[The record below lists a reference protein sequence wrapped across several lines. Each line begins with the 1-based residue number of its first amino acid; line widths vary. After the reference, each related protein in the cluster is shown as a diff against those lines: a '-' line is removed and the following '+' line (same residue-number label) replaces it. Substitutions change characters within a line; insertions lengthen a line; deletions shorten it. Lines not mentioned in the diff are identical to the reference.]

1 METLNSALNGFPLSE
16 LGLAC
21 QRRVDAL
28 RALNEHYP
36 EEPIVKPG
44 VSCVKTDQATFLI
57 LAYTCCIK
65 HATWFSKHEAVRLML
80 NVEDLTVVE
89 KVMLLRL
96 LQVEVR
102 VDTTYKSMHC
112 VDFEHATRLVA
123 ARSVWVQKGSAYVS
137 DTQLVS
143 VIREAYD
150 ARLVTF
156 LKKCKVRLD
165 EIGRTNTHY
174 YAPQYATVL
183 SIMNDL
189 QFYVCPVVEKE
200 LAGLECTA
208 KTLPVAV
215 AYFAPLC
222 IVKLVVKLRVQRH
235 LIDKERVT
243 LRLWLRAVKV
253 KLDVAVEF
261 WSEHVGEKEKVRG
274 PIAQAYAKEY
284 ACVGCTKIRAQGLCP
299 FQDSDKAMLAWC
311 EDVVPSAVQD
321 IEDILKTSC
330 CALDRCG
337 RVFALRHNARLKGPR
352 NPANYFLQASEAGL
366 LNSSVAGTD
375 GLGLQ

>member
-16 LGLAC
+16 LGPAC
-21 QRRVDAL
+21 KGRVDAL
-28 RALNEHYP
+28 RAVNELSP
-36 EEPIVKPG
+36 GKPTVKPE
-44 VSCVKTDQATFLI
+44 VACVKTDQVTFLI
-57 LAYTCCIK
+57 LAYACCIK

-80 NVEDLTVVE
+80 NVEDLTVTE
-89 KVMLLRL
+89 KVMLLHL
-96 LQVEVR
+96 LQVEVHA
-102 VDTTYKSMHC
+102 DATYKSMLC
-112 VDFEHATRLVA
+112 IDFEHATRLVS
-123 ARSVWVQKGSAYVS
+123 ARSVWVQKGSAYVNE
-137 DTQLVS
+137 TQLAS

-150 ARLVTF
+150 ARLATF
-156 LKKCKVRLD
+156 LKKCKVRLG
-165 EIGRTNTHY
+165 EIGRINTQY
-174 YAPQYATVL
+174 YEPQYATVL
-183 SIMNDL
+183 SIMNDM

-215 AYFAPLC
+215 AHFAPLC
-222 IVKLVVKLRVQRH
+222 IVKLVVKLRVEKH

-284 ACVGCTKIRAQGLCP
+284 ACVGCAKIRTQGLCP
-299 FQDSDKAMLAWC
+299 FQDSDKAMLGWC
-311 EDVVPSAVQD
+311 EDVIPSAVQD
-321 IEDILKTSC
+321 IEDILKTSS

-337 RVFALRHNARLKGPR
+337 RVFALRHGAIWKGPR

-366 LNSSVAGTD
+366 SQSSVARKD